1 MTTKL
6 VERLSG
12 SEAALARDTGRRS
25 RPSGA
30 RSVPSD
36 HLRLL
41 YHAGVIA
48 IDLEV
53 VDSPTAGR
61 LRLLGQVTAEQ
72 ADLAQAWVAVEGTD
86 GRVETQVD
94 ELGQFILD
102 ELTPGCLRMEIGLAN
117 GRIDI
122 PEIQI

>member
-1 MTTKL
+1 MTAKL

-12 SEAALARDTGRRS
+12 SEAALVRDTGRRS

-30 RSVPSD
+30 RPVPSD

-41 YHAGVIA
+41 YHAGVIE

-72 ADLAQAWVAVEGTD
+72 ADLAQAGVAVEGSF
-86 GRVETQVD
+86 GLAEAEID

-102 ELTPGCLRMEIGLAN
+102 ELAPGRLRMEIGLAN